1 VRAPPTLT
9 ARRRSGFGT
18 SVKRLTAT
26 SRTRLEL
33 RNWNRRHVTELD
45 EILQPLPRLDYGEL
59 PRDAPSTGRMVQRL
73 DRKPCF
79 TACV

>member
-1 VRAPPTLT
+1 M
-9 ARRRSGFGT
+9 
-18 SVKRLTAT
+18 KRLTAT

-73 DRKPCF
+73 DRRSFLPGR
-79 TACV
+79 VRPPSSVESH